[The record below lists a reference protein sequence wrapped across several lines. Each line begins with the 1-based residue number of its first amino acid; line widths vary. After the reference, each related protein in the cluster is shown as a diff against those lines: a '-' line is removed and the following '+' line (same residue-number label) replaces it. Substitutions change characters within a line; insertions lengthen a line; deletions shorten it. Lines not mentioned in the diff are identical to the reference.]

1 MQTIVGEELK
11 QPMGAAILSPQPS
24 SQPVLHKELLL
35 TKHVRAVPLMKR
47 ACPPARD
54 LVDLSDHRHRRLV
67 ARAHLQHLPHFVS
80 QLCLT
85 LRDRLHV
92 RIPPLALQSLPPR
105 DAKTKELDAFL
116 SRVHQ
121 SGFLFVEF

>member
-1 MQTIVGEELK
+1 MQTLVGEELK
-11 QPMGAAILSPQPS
+11 QPVGAAILSPQPS
-24 SQPVLHKELLL
+24 SQPVLHKELLPA
-35 TKHVRAVPLMKR
+35 KHVRAVPIMKR
-47 ACPPARD
+47 ACPPASD

-67 ARAHLQHLPHFVS
+67 SRAHLQHLPHLVS

-85 LRDRLHV
+85 LRAGFHV
-92 RIPPLALQSLPPR
+92 RIPPLALQSLPPC
-105 DAKTKELDAFL
+105 DAKTEELDAFL